1 MHDKIYLLFLW
12 CEYVGKSEMGIHA
25 YLILNSKDKG
35 HVIFQ
40 TFAKRIFYCDK
51 VAK

>member
-25 YLILNSKDKG
+25 YLILRSKDKG
-35 HVIFQ
+35 DVIFSNFCQ
-40 TFAKRIFYCDK
+40 KNILLR
-51 VAK
+51 